1 MHSSRIRTVRS
12 SGRISGGGGLSA
24 PGGWGRC
31 LIQGVG
37 CLLRGGMSA
46 PRGVSAPGGCLV
58 WGVSGLGGVC
68 PWGDV
73 CSRGVSAPR
82 GVSALGEVS
91 APGGGVV
98 SQHALRQ
105 TPPPPCGQTDACKNI
120 TFATS
125 LRTLINLLT
134 LKTSSYDRTCKT
146 GPRGPSSSC

>member
-1 MHSSRIRTVRS
+1 MQNKQECIPVGYVPSAAVAVSRGV
-12 SGRISGGGGLSA
+12 SA
-24 PGGWGRC
+24 PGGGGGGVWSGEWGVC
-31 LIQGVG
+31 LGGVCLLPGVCLLLGAVWSGG
-37 CLLRGGMSA
+37 CLVW
-46 PRGVSAPGGCLV
+46 GVSAPGGCL
-58 WGVSGLGGVC
+58 LQGGC
-68 PWGDV
+68 LLWER
-73 CSRGVSAPR
+73 C
-82 GVSALGEVS
+82 LLL
-91 APGGGVV
+91 GGVV